1 MPGGALAGFRVVEYG
16 DMVSAPYAS
25 KLIADMGADVIK
37 IEPPVTGDGAR
48 HRGPYPGK
56 IPHPEKSGLFL
67 YLNTNKRGV
76 TLNLETP
83 RGQEIFQRL
92 LGQADLFIHN
102 VHPTRMPA
110 LGLDYDRLART
121 NKELVM
127 TSITPFGLSGPH
139 KDYQA
144 YDLNTWSAGGLT
156 YLNGGGP
163 GTEDLPPL
171 KVFGQQSGFQAGIHA
186 AVAGLGAVFARLR
199 DGVGQHVD
207 CSTQETLMAISE
219 FASIMPS
226 YVQQVVVRFTGNK
239 AIRPLDIMECKD
251 GWIYICCVEEH
262 QWKGFVDIM
271 GNPEWADEPLFAT
284 RLDRAQ
290 NWDALELFM
299 GPWVKE
305 QTVEE
310 LYHKAQSRRIPFAPV
325 STMGDLLSS
334 EHLKARGFFV
344 EVAHPVAGK
353 FPYPSAPYKFSA
365 TPWELRRPAPCL
377 GQHNAEVYGELGI
390 DQKELEQLKRE
401 GII

>member
-25 KLIADMGADVIK
+25 KLIADMGAEVIK
-37 IEPPVTGDGAR
+37 VESPVTGDGAR
-48 HRGPYPGK
+48 QRGPYPGK

-83 RGQEIFQRL
+83 RGQAIFDQL
-92 LGQADLFIHN
+92 LAQADLLIHN
-102 VHPTRMPA
+102 VHPTRMAA
-110 LGLDYDRLART
+110 LGLDYERLARN

-127 TSITPFGLSGPH
+127 TSLTPFGLTGPH

-144 YDLNTWSAGGLT
+144 YDLNSWSAGGLT

-163 GTEDLPPL
+163 GSEDLPPL

-186 AVAGLGAVFARLR
+186 AVAALGALFARLR

-219 FASIMPS
+219 FASIMPA
-226 YVQQVVVRFTGNK
+226 YAQQVVVRFTGNK

-271 GNPEWADEPLFAT
+271 GNPEWADESLFAT

-299 GPWVKE
+299 APWVKE

-325 STMGDLLSS
+325 STMGDLFSS
-334 EHLKARGFFV
+334 EHLKARGFFA
-344 EVAHPVAGK
+344 EIAHPVAGT
-353 FPYPSAPYKFSA
+353 FPYPSAPYQFSA
-365 TPWELRRPAPCL
+365 TPWTLRRPAPCL
-377 GQHNAEVYGELGI
+377 GQHNGEVYGELGMSTQEI
-390 DQKELEQLKRE
+390 EQLQGE
-401 GII
+401 GVI

>member
-16 DMVSAPYAS
+16 DMVSASYAA
-25 KLIADMGADVIK
+25 KLIADMGAEVIK
-37 IEPPVTGDGAR
+37 VEHPVGGDSAR
-48 HRGPYPGK
+48 QRGPYPGR

-83 RGQEIFQRL
+83 RGQDAFQRL
-92 LGQADLFIHN
+92 VAQADLLIHN
-102 VHPTRMPA
+102 VHPTRMAA
-110 LGLDYDRLART
+110 LGLDYERLASK

-127 TSITPFGLSGPH
+127 TSITPFGLTGPH

-144 YDLNTWSAGGLT
+144 YDLNSWSAGGLT

-171 KVFGQQSGFQAGIHA
+171 KVFGQQSGFQAGVHA
-186 AVAGLGAVFARLR
+186 AVASLGALFARLR

-207 CSTQETLMAISE
+207 FSTQECLMAISE
-219 FASIMPS
+219 FAGIMPA
-226 YVQQVVVRFTGNK
+226 YIKQVVVRFTGNK

-251 GWIYICCVEEH
+251 GWIYVCCVEEH

-271 GNPEWADEPLFAT
+271 GNPEWADESLFAT
-284 RLDRAQ
+284 RLDRAE

-299 GPWVKE
+299 APWVKE

-310 LYHKAQSRRIPFAPV
+310 LYHKAQARRIPFAPV
-325 STMGDLLSS
+325 STMGDLLNS
-334 EHLKARGFFV
+334 EHLKARGFFA
-344 EVAHPVAGK
+344 EIAHPVAGK
-353 FPYPSAPYKFSA
+353 FPYPSSPYQFSA
-365 TPWELRRPAPCL
+365 TPWALRRPAPCL
-377 GQHNAEVYGELGI
+377 GQHNAEVYEELGI
-390 DQKELEQLKRE
+390 SAREVEQLRKE
-401 GII
+401 GIV

>member
-16 DMVSAPYAS
+16 DMVAAPYAA
-25 KLIADMGADVIK
+25 KLIADMGAEVIK
-37 IEPPVTGDGAR
+37 VEPPIAGDGAR
-48 HRGPYPGK
+48 QRGPYPGK

-83 RGQEIFQRL
+83 RGQAIFDRL
-92 LGQADLFIHN
+92 LTGADLLIHN
-102 VHPTRMPA
+102 VHPTRMAA
-110 LGLDYDRLART
+110 LGLDYERIARN

-127 TSITPFGLSGPH
+127 TSITPFGLTGPQ

-144 YDLNTWSAGGLT
+144 HDLNSWSAGGLT

-186 AVAGLGAVFARLR
+186 AVAALGAVFARLR
-199 DGVGQHVD
+199 DGLGQHVD

-226 YVQQVVVRFTGNK
+226 YMQQVVVRFTGNK

-271 GNPEWADEPLFAT
+271 GNPEWAEESLFTT

-310 LYHKAQSRRIPFAPV
+310 LYHKAQARRIPFAPV
-325 STMGDLLSS
+325 STMGDLFSS
-334 EHLKARGFFV
+334 DHLKARGFFA
-344 EVAHPVAGK
+344 EIAHPAAGTL
-353 FPYPSAPYKFSA
+353 PYPTAPYQFSS
-365 TPWELRRPAPCL
+365 TPWTLRRPAPCL
-377 GQHNAEVYGELGI
+377 GQHNGEVYGELGMSAQEI
-390 DQKELEQLKRE
+390 EQLQRE